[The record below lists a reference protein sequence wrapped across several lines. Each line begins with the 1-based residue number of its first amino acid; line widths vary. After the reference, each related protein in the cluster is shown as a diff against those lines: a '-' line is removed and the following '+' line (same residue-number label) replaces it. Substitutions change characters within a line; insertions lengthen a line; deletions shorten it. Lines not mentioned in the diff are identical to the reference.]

1 MLRESRMRY
10 SNSGI
15 NLSLLHHHAA
25 AAAAVS
31 SLLKSAQAH
40 AHAQAQAQTASPE
53 VVIDLST
60 KGHNSRA
67 NIQHQRRPDSPPSPP
82 KLISAPVRREP
93 APVLSSTSP
102 PVLPTTLVNPITG
115 KRRVQCA
122 VCLKTFCD
130 KGALKI
136 HFSAVHLREM
146 HKCTVNG
153 CTMMFSSRRSRN
165 RHSANPNPKLH
176 SPYSRRKIS
185 PNDGRMSSSGV
196 FLNGIFNGSDN
207 EEEMQN
213 KSGYEEHVHD
223 NQQRKIKPSI
233 NSISN
238 QLQKRVIP
246 SSMESP
252 SNSSTRSSSLY
263 SPTITPPPPLS
274 YVMNYSPLLFNA
286 SKWNKLPSPPVSS
299 CSSNSISPPP
309 GSPKNHLRG
318 SPDENNEEDEELL
331 NLVKQNNLGN
341 MQHNIQAGGA
351 RKRKLHAPV
360 KVTYSSGS
368 EEEDTREN
376 NKVGRIENDHMQENG
391 TDLTNRYR
399 SESPL
404 NFTKK
409 RVNDVDDEDE
419 EEEDDEECSQNLV
432 MKNPPPGLFRSVLWS
447 SKSFAQNNNN
457 DDEEINHQDES

>member
-1 MLRESRMRY
+1 MPKPPEPGSRSSMLQLPSTMRY
-10 SNSGI
+10 SNNPL

-31 SLLKSAQAH
+31 SLLKSAQVHQAH
-40 AHAQAQAQTASPE
+40 HHAQSE

-60 KGHNSRA
+60 KGKAHKIA
-67 NIQHQRRPDSPPSPP
+67 QAHHHHTQHSASPPLSPP
-82 KLISAPVRREP
+82 KLHSAPPPRP
-93 APVLSSTSP
+93 SIPVSLSSTSP

-146 HKCTVNG
+146 HKCTVKG

-185 PNDGRMSSSGV
+185 PNDGRMSSSGME
-196 FLNGIFNGSDN
+196 FLNGLMNGNGSEDDD
-207 EEEMQN
+207 EADVS
-213 KSGYEEHVHD
+213 KSGYEEIVREEARES
-223 NQQRKIKPSI
+223 RKVTKPSI

-238 QLQKRVIP
+238 QLQQKRVIP

-263 SPTITPPPPLS
+263 SPTITPPPHHMNAYL
-274 YVMNYSPLLFNA
+274 MNYSPLLFNA

-309 GSPKNHLRG
+309 ASPKHNNHHNNNNNHNHHENS
-318 SPDENNEEDEELL
+318 SPDENHEEDEELL
-331 NLVKQNNLGN
+331 NLVKQNSLHGVQN
-341 MQHNIQAGGA
+341 QAGGA

-368 EEEDTREN
+368 EEEEELIRENN
-376 NKVGRIENDHMQENG
+376 NKVGRVENMEEHERG
-391 TDLTNRYR
+391 TDLTQHR
-399 SESPL
+399 
-404 NFTKK
+404 
-409 RVNDVDDEDE
+409 
-419 EEEDDEECSQNLV
+419 
-432 MKNPPPGLFRSVLWS
+432 
-447 SKSFAQNNNN
+447 
-457 DDEEINHQDES
+457 